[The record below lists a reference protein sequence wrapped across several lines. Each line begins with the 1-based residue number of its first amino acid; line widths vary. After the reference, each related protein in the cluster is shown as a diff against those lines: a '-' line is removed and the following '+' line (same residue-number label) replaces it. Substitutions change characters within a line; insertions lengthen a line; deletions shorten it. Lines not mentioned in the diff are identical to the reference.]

1 MRFLH
6 LLPTFDAGGLGSLA
20 LELLRAWPGGHQHT
34 VLASRYPQTRPSLR
48 GAFER
53 LAGSEHVKDIPRT
66 MMHPMSFVDSLRD
79 TARVH
84 GPFSGAIIY
93 NFFDHVWYAMGLT
106 RSGFTGPLLCHVGT
120 VLPDNDVTRR
130 MLASPFTKSVRFI
143 PASAA
148 VADALAVLGV
158 EPARVMPTTWNGVDL
173 HAFPAKSPLTPHGI
187 TWFGFTGRMAP
198 EAKDFELL
206 LRSYARLVGE
216 AREAARL
223 VLAGDGPKRDE
234 LVKLCT
240 TLGLDPVMSSD
251 GQWRPTPAGGVLF
264 LGEVARADVPE
275 FLSALDVFVMA
286 ALPIE
291 GMSMALVEALVVGLP
306 VIATDVPSNRE
317 VLREV
322 GAGHLVSGD
331 EAMTL
336 AIEWLA
342 VDATARALYAA
353 RSRAA
358 RSRFDSKTTAS
369 VYFELLTA

>member
-20 LELLRAWPGGHQHT
+20 LELLRAWPGGHKHT
-34 VLASRYPQTRPSLR
+34 VLASRFPGTRPTLQGS
-48 GAFER
+48 FEH
-53 LAGSEHVKDIPRT
+53 LVGSEHVKDIPRT
-66 MMHPMSFVDSLRD
+66 MMHPMSFVDTLRD

-84 GPFSGAIIY
+84 GPYDGAVIY
-93 NFFDHVWYAMGLT
+93 NFFDHVWYAMGLG
-106 RSGFTGPLLCHVGT
+106 RSGFSGPLLCHVGT

-148 VADALAVLGV
+148 VADSLTTLGV

-173 HAFPAKSPLTPHGI
+173 HTFPVKSTTAHGV

-206 LRSYARLVGE
+206 LRSYARLAGE

-234 LVKLCT
+234 LVRLCT
-240 TLGLDPVMSSD
+240 TLGLDPVVSSD

-264 LGEVARADVPE
+264 LGEVARADVPD

-342 VDATARALYAA
+342 TDATARGLYAA